1 MPKSRNEDIF
11 SSRMSLIIYG
21 ADITGMKLMMSYS
34 VQTSFSPL
42 SRLSHGC
49 FILKG
54 IPQYGEGGNFLTEWQ
69 NNERGVR
76 FTHTVANFF

>member
-11 SSRMSLIIYG
+11 LSRMSLIIYG

-34 VQTSFSPL
+34 VQTSFKALLRVP
-42 SRLSHGC
+42 HGC

-54 IPQYGEGGNFLTEWQ
+54 MPSVWGGGNFLAEWQ